1 MKKMNQRVQRQSRK
15 RPNTRQQK
23 FFGIV
28 IPLKSV
34 IPVYANSTLGTGL
47 YSFVS
52 ATDTRYIDF
61 YTIIG
66 NAPSPFSD
74 FLSLYSEMRIRDLT
88 ITVIPIKLSSY
99 SYSGSYS
106 SLSVTVSPE
115 FTASSNPT
123 NTTVLDTPSAFSFDY
138 NAVSPKTF
146 RYTFP
151 GVGTGSQIWISTGAT
166 PLGSLFIGNM
176 VTSSFDEGVIVWEM
190 HFSMNV
196 EFRRLKTN

>member
-23 FFGIV
+23 FFGIL

-34 IPVYANSTLGTGL
+34 IPVYAISTLGTGL
-47 YSFVS
+47 YSFL
-52 ATDTRYIDF
+52 TTGDTRFIDF

-74 FLSLYSEMRIRDLT
+74 FLSLYSEMRIRDLV
-88 ITVIPIKLSSY
+88 ITVIPIKLPSS
-99 SYSGSYS
+99 STGSYS

-123 NTTVLDTPSAFSFDY
+123 NSTVLDTPSAFSFDY

-151 GVGTGSQIWISTGAT
+151 GVGTGSQIWISTSAN
-166 PLGSLFIGNM
+166 PIGSLFIGNM
-176 VTSSFDEGVIVWEM
+176 VTSSFDESAIVWEM